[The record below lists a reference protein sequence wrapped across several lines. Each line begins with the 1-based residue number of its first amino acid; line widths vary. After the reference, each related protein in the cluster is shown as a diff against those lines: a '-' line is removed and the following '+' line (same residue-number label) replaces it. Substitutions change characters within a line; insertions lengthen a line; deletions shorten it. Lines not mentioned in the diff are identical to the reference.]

1 MTHDELKALLP
12 LAALERVEPDEIVS
26 LREHLAG
33 CQECDAELREFE
45 HAAAMLALA
54 VEAPTSEE
62 RVTRKLEARL
72 AAPTAATAP
81 SAPAPRPDRKPA
93 RDVEPARR
101 EKRLVPRLAI
111 AAALLLALYGA
122 GLTVRWLSL
131 QRAYDARGDQLVY
144 LQNRFTTL
152 EHEAQQAEQ
161 KMDALSKVLSER
173 IRLEHVLDAPD
184 LQVTRLA
191 PLPPAPGA
199 HALVAVSKASGDA
212 VLRASGLQAPPPGK
226 TYELWWIT
234 KQKGPV
240 PAGTFSAAAGNE
252 VIAKVDPPPAGAH
265 VVATAVTLEP
275 AGGVPKPTGA
285 MYLKGAPE
293 RE

>member
-12 LAALERVEPDEIVS
+12 LAALERLEPDEIAS
-26 LREHLAG
+26 LREHLSG
-33 CQECDAELREFE
+33 CEECDAELREFE

-54 VEAPTSEE
+54 VDAPTTEE

-72 AAPTAATAP
+72 AAPAPVAAQPVPDRAP
-81 SAPAPRPDRKPA
+81 SRVVAPSRRGAA
-93 RDVEPARR
+93 RSVATR
-101 EKRLVPRLAI
+101 VSI
-111 AAALLLALYGA
+111 AAAVVLALYGA
-122 GLTVRWLSL
+122 GMTARWLSL
-131 QRAYDARGDQLVY
+131 RRAHDARANQFAY

-161 KMDALSKVLSER
+161 KIDALSKVLSER

-184 LQVTRLA
+184 LQVTRLV
-191 PLPPAPGA
+191 PLGPAPEA
-199 HALVAVSKASGDA
+199 HALIAVSKASGDA
-212 VLRASGLQAPPPGK
+212 VLRASGLEAPPPGK

-240 PAGTFSAAAGNE
+240 PAGTFNAESGKE
-252 VIAKVDPPPAGAH
+252 VIAKVDPPPPGDRVMAS
-265 VVATAVTLEP
+265 AVTLEP
-275 AGGVPKPTGA
+275 DGGVQKPTGA
-285 MYLKGAPE
+285 MYLKGSPE

>member
-12 LAALERVEPDEIVS
+12 LAALQRLEPDEITS
-26 LREHLAG
+26 LREHLFG
-33 CQECDAELREFE
+33 CDECDAELREFE

-54 VEAPTSEE
+54 VDAPTTEE

-72 AAPTAATAP
+72 AAPAPVAAQPASDRAP
-81 SAPAPRPDRKPA
+81 NRV
-93 RDVEPARR
+93 VEPSRR
-101 EKRLVPRLAI
+101 AGTRSIATRVSI
-111 AAALLLALYGA
+111 AAAVVLAIYGA
-122 GLTVRWLSL
+122 VVTSRLSNL
-131 QRAYDARGDQLVY
+131 QSAYDARANQLGY

-152 EHEAQQAEQ
+152 EHEAQQAEL
-161 KMDALSKVLSER
+161 KIDALSKVLSER

-184 LQVTRLA
+184 LQVTQLA

-212 VLRASGLQAPPPGK
+212 VVRASGLPPPPQGK
-226 TYELWWIT
+226 TYEFWWIT

-240 PAGTFSAAAGNE
+240 PAGTFGAEPDRE
-252 VIAKVDPPPAGAH
+252 VIAKVDPPPAGDH

-285 MYLKGAPE
+285 MFLKGSPE